1 MKALTRTAAL
11 LLSALML
18 AALFG
23 CAKPDTPVDDTT
35 AAAQTS
41 AETVPETDEK
51 DLIDPKLPALN
62 WEGEEFHVM
71 YNGNDLEPNLDF
83 VAEDLDGSVLNDAV
97 YNRNLYINNKHNLRI
112 TWTHGKD
119 NDIITAV
126 ENNFAGGVDFAQL
139 VEVDQNH
146 SMTMAIKGHLV
157 ELAELTNIDTSKPYW
172 YSDQLEGSSLANKNF
187 FAYSD
192 SCVHAFGA
200 TPVTIFNKTV
210 HEDQK
215 LDNIYQIVRDGNW
228 THEVMGRMVKQVTA
242 DIDGDGKITK
252 DDRLGMIANT
262 FSIDCFISGSGYH
275 MMLKDADDMPV
286 LNIEN
291 EAFYNIIESIKT
303 LCAEENGMMLVD
315 RISTTTEA
323 REHWTV
329 NALTDDRALFLI
341 GNFKDVALIRSTECD
356 FGVVPIP
363 KVNKDQ
369 EEYKIHMQAN
379 VGAAMSVPKSAEARA
394 ADISLILE
402 DIAWQSY
409 LNVMPAYMDVL
420 IQGQSIRDSESLECI
435 QLIRNSYYCDI
446 GFMLGNYGVSILN
459 EMRKVVKDNTS
470 VNTAVKTQS
479 RAFQSAY
486 AKIKSE
492 FKP

>member
-1 MKALTRTAAL
+1 MKLAARTAAL
-11 LLSALML
+11 ILSLLLL
-18 AALFG
+18 ASVFG
-23 CAKPDTPVDDTT
+23 CAKPDTPAEDTT
-35 AAAQTS
+35 AAAQTD
-41 AETVPETDEK
+41 APAPETEEK

-62 WEGEEFHVM
+62 WGGEEFHVV

-83 VAEDLDGSVLNDAV
+83 IAEDLNGSVLNDAV
-97 YNRNLYINNKHNLRI
+97 FNRNLYINNKHNLNI
-112 TWTHGKD
+112 TWSHDKD
-119 NDIITAV
+119 ANIIKTV
-126 ENNFAGGVDFAQL
+126 ENNIAGGTDFAQL

-146 SMTMAIKGHLV
+146 SMTMAVKGHLL
-157 ELAELTNIDTSKPYW
+157 ELGELPNINTEKPYW
-172 YSDQLEGSSLANKNF
+172 YSDQLEGSSIAHKNY

-200 TPVTIFNKTV
+200 TPVTIFNKKV

-215 LDNIYQIVRDGNW
+215 LDDIYKIVREGNW
-228 THEVMGRMVKQVTA
+228 THAVMSEMVKQVTA

-262 FSIDCFISGSGYH
+262 FCIDCFISGSGYH
-275 MMLKDADDMPV
+275 MILKDDEDMPV
-286 LNIEN
+286 LNIKE
-291 EAFYNIIESIKT
+291 EAFYNIIESIRS
-303 LCAEENGMMLVD
+303 LCSEENGMMLVD

-323 REHWTV
+323 REYWTV

-341 GNFKDVALIRSTECD
+341 GNFKDVALIRSSACE

-363 KVNKDQ
+363 KVNNDQ
-369 EEYKIHMQAN
+369 AEYKIHMQAN
-379 VGAAMSVPKSAEARA
+379 VGAAMSVPVSAAARA
-394 ADISLILE
+394 EDISLILE
-402 DIAWQSY
+402 DIAYQSY

-459 EMRKVVKDNTS
+459 EMRKVIKDNTS
-470 VNTAVKTQS
+470 VTNAVSLQAKNFNTAYK
-479 RAFQSAY
+479 
-486 AKIKSE
+486 KIKEE
-492 FKP
+492 FAG